1 MWEQVPVSW
10 GQDTYRAAMPE
21 GVRELV
27 RMVDY
32 NDVGKLEAAMGEE
45 GEQMAAILLEP
56 VTGTGVFTGRRADR
70 VGRPAGGDRPWQD
83 RSFVATTPG
92 LYGRTPGGHLFEGR
106 RSGRPWSLAWDRIDA
121 DFEKHLEE
129 IRNFL
134 LCPTVSASDDMLA
147 GAERVAAM
155 IEGAGGPAEI
165 IPTAETEHAWMDWSD
180 EPLKVRATMWL
191 FRRGSEA
198 NIDRVG
204 RTGGSNRGGT
214 NR

>member
-70 VGRPAGGDRPWQD
+70 VGWQA
-83 RSFVATTPG
+83 R
-92 LYGRTPGGHLFEGR
+92 
-106 RSGRPWSLAWDRIDA
+106 
-121 DFEKHLEE
+121 
-129 IRNFL
+129 
-134 LCPTVSASDDMLA
+134 
-147 GAERVAAM
+147 
-155 IEGAGGPAEI
+155 
-165 IPTAETEHAWMDWSD
+165 
-180 EPLKVRATMWL
+180 
-191 FRRGSEA
+191 RRGSSVA
-198 NIDRVG
+198 RPFVRGNHAGLVRPDSG
-204 RTGGSNRGGT
+204 RSSI
-214 NR
+214 